1 VAPEEDPVQDV
12 MNRSGSWTHDAF
24 SRSGSLDKDRLRR
37 IVADTARALLGPGAM
52 AVIHTPL
59 DELQVA
65 YGVRTRGGSQPV
77 QQGDHVRIGSI
88 TKTWTGTVI
97 LQQMQEGL
105 LDLTTPLSRFMPGVP
120 NGDDI
125 TMAHLLNM
133 SSGLFNYTELLSFN
147 RAIDQNPSRVW
158 TFDELVQLALDEKP
172 YFDPGEGFHYSNT
185 NTLLLGR
192 IAEMVER
199 SKPLAQIFRDRLFGP
214 LLLRDSAYPDPT
226 TSSLPDP
233 HPQGYMY
240 GDNVLTMANPPALPP
255 DMQAAARN
263 GTLDPV
269 DQTTASPSWTGA
281 AGAGISTIDELM
293 TWGEALTSGR
303 LLRADAQHQRMSAH
317 FVPTDPTDPH
327 GVMYGLGIARFG
339 PFYGHTGELPGFNV
353 FVGNDPVKHITIST
367 WTTLAPAVD
376 GRDPAVVIA
385 RALIDEIYSIDL
397 A

>member
-1 VAPEEDPVQDV
+1 
-12 MNRSGSWTHDAF
+12 MNRTGSWTHDQAAPP
-24 SRSGSLDKDRLRR
+24 GTLDKEKLRR
-37 IVADTARALLGPGAM
+37 IVRDTARDLLVPGAM

-77 QQGDHVRIGSI
+77 EQGDHVRIGSI

-97 LQQMQEGL
+97 LQQVQEGL
-105 LDLTTPLSRFMPGVP
+105 LDLTTPVARFIPGLP
-120 NGDDI
+120 NGDTI
-125 TMAHLLNM
+125 TITELLNM

-147 RAIDQNPSRVW
+147 RAIDQDPSRVW
-158 TFDELVQLALDEKP
+158 SFDELVQLARDEKP

-199 SKPLAQIFRDRLFGP
+199 SKPLAEIFQDRLFGP
-214 LLLRDSAYPDPT
+214 LLLRDSTYPDAT
-226 TSSLPDP
+226 TSTLPDP
-233 HPQGYMY
+233 HPHGYMY
-240 GDNVLTMANPPALPP
+240 GDNELTMGHPPALPP
-255 DMQAAARN
+255 DMQAAARA

-281 AGAGISTIDELM
+281 AGAGISTIDEIVM
-293 TWGEALTSGR
+293 WGEALTSGR
-303 LLRADAQHQRMSAH
+303 LLHSDLQYQRMNQH
-317 FVPTDPTDPH
+317 FVPTDPGDPKC
-327 GVMYGLGIARFG
+327 VMYGLGIARFG
-339 PFYGHTGELPGFNV
+339 PFYGHTGELPGFNT
-353 FVGNDPVKHITIST
+353 FMGNDPVKHITVAT

-385 RALIDEIYSIDL
+385 RALIDEIYAIDL
-397 A
+397 AS